1 MFPWRATSVLP
12 QKEPL
17 VAKRQTT
24 YYCGACGFEAP
35 KWIGRCPSCDA
46 WNSFDETPR
55 IPKQSSGRA
64 SHAARSLAAPLRIAD
79 VENVAALRLSTGIHD
94 FDDLLGGG
102 IVPGGVMLVAGPP
115 GVGKSTLALAVAS
128 SLAGGLKILYAC
140 AEESAAQTK
149 LRAARLAASDEIL
162 LAAGDDVE
170 AIVAAARETR
180 PALLVVDSIQTVFL
194 PGVDGAPGSVSQVRE
209 CAQMLTRFGKESGC
223 AVLLVGHVTK
233 DGSIA
238 GPKVLEHLV
247 DVVLSFEGEH
257 LGTHRLL
264 RATKNRF
271 GATDGVCVFEMAE
284 GGLREVRDPSHV
296 FLGERRGATPGAA
309 VVATLAGA
317 RPLLAE
323 VQALVSAA
331 GYSSPRRLV
340 SGLDY
345 NRVCMIV
352 AVLERRLG
360 MQLSTSDVYT
370 SVVGGL
376 RVAEPAVDLGIA
388 VAIVSALRDRSVA
401 HDLVCFGEVGLAG
414 ELRDVNGAARRIA
427 EAEKLGFKRAIV
439 PASARTVYATAAL
452 SVSPARTLSDA
463 IAIAFAD

>member
-46 WNSFDETPR
+46 WNSFDEAPR
-55 IPKQSSGRA
+55 FQKQSLSRA
-64 SHAARSLAAPLRIAD
+64 SVAARSLAAPLRIAD
-79 VENVAALRLSTGIHD
+79 IENAAARRLSTGIHD

-128 SLAGGLKILYAC
+128 SLADRSKILYAC

-149 LRAARLAASDEIL
+149 LRASRLAASDEIL
-162 LAAGDDVE
+162 LAASDDVE

-194 PGVDGAPGSVSQVRE
+194 PGVDGAPGSVAQVRE

-247 DVVLSFEGEH
+247 DVVLSFDGEH
-257 LGTHRLL
+257 LGAHRLL
-264 RATKNRF
+264 RAAKNRF

-296 FLGERRGATPGAA
+296 FLGERRGSTPGAT

-340 SGLDY
+340 SGVDY

-360 MQLSTSDVYT
+360 MQLSTNDVYA

-376 RVAEPAVDLGIA
+376 RVTEPAVDLGIA
-388 VAIVSALRDRSVA
+388 VAIVSALRDRAIA
-401 HDLVCFGEVGLAG
+401 HDVVCFGEVGLAG
-414 ELRDVNGAARRIA
+414 ELREVSGAARRVA

-439 PASARTVYATAAL
+439 PASARAAYATTAL